1 MSDKFTTFNDQ
12 KRYDGGSRNQ
22 EPTRINAR
30 LQWMAALVCALMNEE
45 NIKRS
50 SQVEGTADGLTGD

>member
-1 MSDKFTTFNDQ
+1 MSDKFTTFNEQ

-30 LQWMAALVCALMNEE
+30 LQWMAALVCALLEAE

-50 SQVEGTADGLTGD
+50 CQVEGAVDRFDGD